1 MLLERILD
9 QFPEPHFGYLRINIG
24 LKQLSLENGNLKVEN
39 DIKFYFWINV
49 YGVCSMNED
58 NRGTFDKYKYVTT
71 NPPTVNGF
79 KIMNDEKEMM
89 EFILPKGFHNQG
101 EMQQE

>member
-1 MLLERILD
+1 MD
-9 QFPEPHFGYLRINIG
+9 H
-24 LKQLSLENGNLKVEN
+24 

-58 NRGTFDKYKYVTT
+58 TKGTFDKYRYVTT

-79 KIMNDEKEMM
+79 KIMNDDVEMM
-89 EFILPKGFHNQG
+89 DFILPKNI
-101 EMQQE
+101 